1 MVMEVWPEA
10 GNDQE
15 LVRGRKCGLLGR
27 GEHDHH
33 TLPQLRAFHSDL
45 LQYTSSVSYQK
56 RFFHADMLARN
67 VQTVFRCII
76 HLVNVMFNIEVKI
89 HSLCM
94 HCKRFGLLHS
104 GMRTVVTV

>member
-15 LVRGRKCGLLGR
+15 LVRERKCGLLGR

-33 TLPQLRAFHSDL
+33 TLPQLRAFHSDFVVVHL
-45 LQYTSSVSYQK
+45 FSKLSK
-56 RFFHADMLARN
+56 RFFHADMLAWN

-104 GMRTVVTV
+104 GIRTVVTV

>member
-33 TLPQLRAFHSDL
+33 TLPQLRAFHSNFVAVHL
-45 LQYTSSVSYQK
+45 FSELSK

-76 HLVNVMFNIEVKI
+76 HLVNVMLLRSKYI
-89 HSLCM
+89 HHVCTA
-94 HCKRFGLLHS
+94 KGL
-104 GMRTVVTV
+104 GYFTVA